1 MVAKRAANYFVVI
14 HNNSVVVAGSTL
26 KELHSKLKF
35 VIGYNRVYHTFWRM
49 LRDETD
55 KEFTY
60 EGKEYHF
67 QKVL

>member
-26 KELHSKLKF
+26 KELHGKLKF
-35 VIGYNRVYHTFWRM
+35 VIGYNRVYHTFWRNF
-49 LRDETD
+49 RDVD
-55 KEFTY
+55 RKEFVHNGETY
-60 EGKEYHF
+60 YF